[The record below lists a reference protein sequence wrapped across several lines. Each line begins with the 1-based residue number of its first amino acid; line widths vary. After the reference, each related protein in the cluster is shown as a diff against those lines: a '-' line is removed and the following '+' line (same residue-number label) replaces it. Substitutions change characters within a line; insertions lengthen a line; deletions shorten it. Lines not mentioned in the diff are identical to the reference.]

1 MANNSTKPLQVQTS
15 IPVTG
20 GAAEP
25 TRLPVCAICGQLA
38 STAAFVADAGRL
50 DLCKTCFDLF
60 GFGGKDGSPK

>member
-1 MANNSTKPLQVQTS
+1 MHNISTSQPKTQP

-20 GAAEP
+20 GEL

-50 DLCKTCFDLF
+50 DLCRGCYDLF
-60 GFGGKDGSPK
+60 GFGGKDGNHK